1 MKKIRLFK
9 PSVGMEELN
18 NIKSVFKTS
27 WLGYGPLVKN
37 FEEKFAKFIGTKY
50 AVGVNSGTAALHLSI
65 LSHNFKK
72 GKKILV
78 PAITFSAT
86 AAAVL
91 YCGLKPKFV
100 DINPNNLTLDFEDL
114 KRKYSKDCVAII
126 CVHMGGHS
134 CQMEKILP
142 WAKKRKLL
150 VIEDCAETCGAI
162 YKGRKIGTWS
172 DISCFSFEEKKIITT
187 GDGGMICLNNKDKFK
202 KLKSLSFHG
211 WDIDPWQR
219 HKDSFG
225 KKNYFTKHWNYDI
238 KNLGYKYNMNDL
250 MAAIGIAQLR
260 KINILNKKRSKI
272 LKKYLIGIKDC
283 KNIKPVYPY
292 ALDNSSYW
300 LFSIKSKYRDELIN
314 FMKLK
319 NISTA
324 VHFVPLPLN
333 KIYKKYNKNLKN
345 AMKVWQD
352 IVSLPFFP
360 DLENKKINYII
371 NCLNQFDKKI
381 NNFKN
386 YENI

>member
-1 MKKIRLFK
+1 
-9 PSVGMEELN
+9 
-18 NIKSVFKTS
+18 
-27 WLGYGPLVKN
+27 
-37 FEEKFAKFIGTKY
+37 
-50 AVGVNSGTAALHLSI
+50 
-65 LSHNFKK
+65 
-72 GKKILV
+72 
-78 PAITFSAT
+78 
-86 AAAVL
+86 
-91 YCGLKPKFV
+91 
-100 DINPNNLTLDFEDL
+100 
-114 KRKYSKDCVAII
+114 
-126 CVHMGGHS
+126 MGGHP

-142 WAKKRKLL
+142 WAKKKKLL

-162 YKGRKIGTWS
+162 YKGRKLGTWS

-211 WDIDPWQR
+211 WDVDPWQR
-219 HKDSFG
+219 HKASFG

-250 MAAIGIAQLR
+250 MAAIGIAQLK

-292 ALDNSSYW
+292 VLKNSSYW
-300 LFSIKSKYRDELIN
+300 LFSIKTKYRDKLIN

-345 AMKVWQD
+345 AMKVWKD

-371 NCLNQFDKKI
+371 SCLNQFDKKI

>member
-9 PSVGMEELN
+9 PSVGVEELN
-18 NIKSVFKTS
+18 NIKNVFKKS

-37 FEEKFAKFIGTKY
+37 FEEKFAKFVGTKY

-126 CVHMGGHS
+126 CVHMGGHP

-142 WAKKRKLL
+142 WAKKKKLL

-162 YKGRKIGTWS
+162 YKGRKLGTWS

-211 WDIDPWQR
+211 WDVDPWQR
-219 HKDSFG
+219 HKASFG

-250 MAAIGIAQLR
+250 MAAIGIAQLK

-292 ALDNSSYW
+292 VLKNSSYW
-300 LFSIKSKYRDELIN
+300 LFSIKTKYRDELIN

-345 AMKVWQD
+345 AMKVWKD

-371 NCLNQFDKKI
+371 NCLNQFDKK
-381 NNFKN
+381 N
-386 YENI
+386 

>member
-1 MKKIRLFK
+1 
-9 PSVGMEELN
+9 
-18 NIKSVFKTS
+18 
-27 WLGYGPLVKN
+27 
-37 FEEKFAKFIGTKY
+37 
-50 AVGVNSGTAALHLSI
+50 
-65 LSHNFKK
+65 
-72 GKKILV
+72 
-78 PAITFSAT
+78 
-86 AAAVL
+86 
-91 YCGLKPKFV
+91 
-100 DINPNNLTLDFEDL
+100 
-114 KRKYSKDCVAII
+114 
-126 CVHMGGHS
+126 MGGHP

-142 WAKKRKLL
+142 WAKKKKLL

-162 YKGRKIGTWS
+162 YKGRKLGTWS

-219 HKDSFG
+219 HKASFG

-250 MAAIGIAQLR
+250 MAAIGIAQLK
-260 KINILNKKRSKI
+260 KINILNKKRRKI
-272 LKKYLIGIKDC
+272 LKKYLIGIKNC

-292 ALDNSSYW
+292 ALKNSSYW
-300 LFSIKSKYRDELIN
+300 LFSIKTKYRDELIN

-333 KIYKKYNKNLKN
+333 NIYKKYNKNLKN
-345 AMKVWQD
+345 AMKVWKN

-371 NCLNQFDKKI
+371 NCINQFDKKI
-381 NNFKN
+381 NKFKN

>member
-9 PSVGMEELN
+9 PSVGVEELN
-18 NIKSVFKTS
+18 NIKSVFNRS

-126 CVHMGGHS
+126 CVHMGGHP

-142 WAKKRKLL
+142 WAKKKKLL

-172 DISCFSFEEKKIITT
+172 DIACFSFEEKKIITT

-211 WDIDPWQR
+211 WDVDPWER
-219 HKDSFG
+219 HNASFE

-250 MAAIGIAQLR
+250 MAAIGMAQLK
-260 KINILNKKRSKI
+260 KINILNKKRSEI
-272 LKKYLIGIKDC
+272 LKKYLIGIKHC

-292 ALDNSSYW
+292 FLKNSSYW
-300 LFSIKSKYRDELIN
+300 LFSIKTKYRDELIN

-345 AMKVWQD
+345 AMKVWKG

-381 NNFKN
+381 NNSKN

>member
-9 PSVGMEELN
+9 PSVGVEELN
-18 NIKSVFKTS
+18 NIKNVFKKS

-37 FEEKFAKFIGTKY
+37 FEEKFAKFVGTKY

-86 AAAVL
+86 SAAVL

-126 CVHMGGHS
+126 CVHMGGHP

-142 WAKKRKLL
+142 WAKKKKLL

-162 YKGRKIGTWS
+162 YKGRKLGTWS

-211 WDIDPWQR
+211 WDVDPWQR
-219 HKDSFG
+219 HKASFG

-250 MAAIGIAQLR
+250 MAAIGIAQLK

-292 ALDNSSYW
+292 VLKNSSYW
-300 LFSIKSKYRDELIN
+300 LFSIKTKYRDKLIN

-345 AMKVWQD
+345 AMKVWKD

-371 NCLNQFDKKI
+371 NCLNQFDKK
-381 NNFKN
+381 N
-386 YENI
+386 